1 MLTLAILSISLSV
14 TIKADWIL
22 SNIMLLNLVFGI
34 MGIIL
39 MRLYVIPL
47 SFYCFEKVVKFVV
60 DKIKAKFRK
69 N

>member
-1 MLTLAILSISLSV
+1 MLTLAILSVSLSV

-22 SNIMLLNLVFGI
+22 SNIMLLNLVFGC

-47 SFYCFEKVVKFVV
+47 IFYGLETGLKFVV
-60 DKIKAKFRK
+60 DKIKEKFSK
-69 N
+69 E